1 MRGRR
6 GQREEAEGFGLSGE
20 SLGAEE
26 EGGAKIFWTL
36 PAPNS
41 ALAAI
46 SLLGPGPGVDGSQ
59 RTGNC
64 PPHSPPRKSC
74 PRCPPRQSDSRSPPQ
89 RLRERGGAPTST
101 PNPAGPQTGPLIA
114 ALVPMAPGLDPVRP
128 PRPEPKARPLGEA
141 DVGGSGAGARPR
153 PGSWGR
159 LRGAA
164 LGVWEPRGRVPAPLS
179 QRGASGG
186 PSASWA
192 IGNGLLGGS
201 GGVGPG
207 RKTLE

>member
-89 RLRERGGAPTST
+89 RLRERGGCPHLHPEPCWPSDWASHRGSGPHGSGPGPRET
-101 PNPAGPQTGPLIA
+101 PAAGAQGP
-114 ALVPMAPGLDPVRP
+114 P
-128 PRPEPKARPLGEA
+128 PR
-141 DVGGSGAGARPR
+141 GGGC
-153 PGSWGR
+153 GR
-159 LRGAA
+159 LGGGGAA
-164 LGVWEPRGRVPAPLS
+164 EARQLGAAEGRCPRGL
-179 QRGASGG
+179 GAAGE
-186 PSASWA
+186 
-192 IGNGLLGGS
+192 
-201 GGVGPG
+201 GPG
-207 RKTLE
+207 PTVSARGERRPVG